1 MSTRNFLLRR
11 TIVLIPTF
19 IGITLVVF
27 IMIRAIP
34 GDPILTILAED
45 YSPDAAQEYR
55 EKMGLNK
62 PIAVQ
67 YLIWLKGIVT
77 GDWGRSLLSRR
88 PVLDEILRCLPVTLE
103 LLALALALAILFSI
117 PFGVISAV
125 KPNSPRDYSL
135 MTLSMLGI
143 SLPEFFLGALLLI
156 VFALKLRW
164 LPATS
169 YAPLSKGLV
178 QNLSHMILPALT
190 LGLARMAMFTRL
202 VRNSMLE
209 VIRQDYI
216 DTARAKGVS
225 EWWVINKHA
234 LKNALIPTV
243 TVIGLQIGYLIGG
256 AIIVESL
263 FSLPGI
269 GSLGIDAILTRD
281 YTMVQGFV
289 IVSASG
295 FLLANFAV
303 DLAYLFLDPRIRV
316 R

>member
-1 MSTRNFLLRR
+1 MRAFLVRR
-11 TIVLIPTF
+11 TLILIPTF

-45 YSPDAAQEYR
+45 YSPEAAEEYKQ
-55 EKMGLNK
+55 KMGLTR
-62 PIAVQ
+62 PYIVQ
-67 YLIWLKGIVT
+67 YAIWLKGLLS
-77 GDWGRSLLSRR
+77 GDWGKSLLSME
-88 PVLDEILRCLPVTLE
+88 PVAKEIFKRLPVTIE
-103 LLALALALAILFSI
+103 LLILALALAITSSI
-117 PFGVISAV
+117 PFGVISAI
-125 KPNSPRDYSL
+125 KPNTLPDYSL

-143 SLPEFFLGALLLI
+143 SLPEFFLGALFI
-156 VFALKLRW
+156 VVFSLGLEW

-169 YAPLSKGLV
+169 FVPLSRSVG

-202 VRNSMLE
+202 IRNSMLE
-209 VIRQDYI
+209 IIRQDYI
-216 DTARAKGVS
+216 DTARAKGLS

-263 FSLPGI
+263 FALPGI
-269 GSLGIDAILTRD
+269 GSLGIDAILQRD
-281 YTMVQGFV
+281 YPMVQGFV
-289 IVSASG
+289 IVSATG
-295 FLLANFAV
+295 FLLANFIV
-303 DLAYLFLDPRIRV
+303 DVLYLFLDPRIRV